1 MTADELWKG
10 VLAESGSGGRK
21 GRGKRTKRK
30 LKRDLNRGQRIGEG
44 KTTSCIFVT
53 VLVCLLRFMKKVM
66 TFLKNP
72 IKHLVMLK
80 LTCCFF

>member
-1 MTADELWKG
+1 MCVMIIHNKIEKLFLTVTADELWKG

-44 KTTSCIFVT
+44 KTSVAYLSLF
-53 VLVCLLRFMKKVM
+53 
-66 TFLKNP
+66 
-72 IKHLVMLK
+72 
-80 LTCCFF
+80 